1 VARNRLYQLVD
12 AARDDGRVV
21 VVEKRDAK
29 ARHTYRAALIPVARL
44 DAGSRARLSGW
55 PSWARTAA
63 RPKLGDLVVEAGD
76 SPVRRGVPQVLLD
89 RTKALAVLVDAALL
103 PPGDALVTVPVP
115 AGPGVPLSAAA
126 EAPAAAPA
134 VSAEALFT
142 PSPAAA
148 AVVGEE
154 TPAVVRTG
162 GAGAGAGVGVP
173 AAVGEAAEVPE
184 PAPGSQVAALAE
196 GLREAMESGAVV
208 CVTGPDGTAQTA
220 LEACRKTLGTAAVW
234 VTSEQGM
241 DRDSLLS
248 ALHGELRLDLRR
260 PGRRAPARSVEDV
273 VAAELQCS
281 ARLLV
286 VFDAHRLDTGALELL
301 HEMRREGRFPVVLT
315 GDSRLDGVLEH
326 PDLAGLKSG
335 VSVHVRLTASD
346 VAPEALAEISGVR
359 SGPDAGEEP
368 GQSGPRWAGLWP
380 MSFPKDADALSRSV
394 DAVPAAAGPGVPT
407 EPSETASAGA
417 GVAEA
422 AGGLDGASGS
432 ATAPAASA
440 EVSVVPARG
449 AAPVPEPPAAA
460 GGGGDPQ
467 GAGRREADQAGHAA
481 APAPV
486 VEGGAAAVVPA
497 AASVAGEGG
506 GQRRLHGLGE
516 VAGLALTEAV
526 APPAVPRF
534 GFGLPALDAALG
546 SLPSGVLTVV
556 AAEPHAG
563 GSLLAVHAA
572 RHTALTRQLPVLYA
586 ASGPSRT
593 AVALRVIAAEA
604 ELDYRRLRT
613 GALTPDEQQAAAAVQ
628 ARLTAADLH
637 VDDGTGLTAQAI
649 AETAPYVEGLALV
662 VVDRFQHAAD
672 PFIPLSGPALPEAAR
687 VLAHLARTRNVPVVA
702 VLDTADPDVL
712 AALDAAHLTLTLTR
726 TGNDAQVVV
735 AERDFGELTTV
746 PLRADLACARFT
758 DPPEPVRRFDA
769 ARAFRGAEGEKVT
782 ADLAD
787 AVRPYMEA
795 GALEQL
801 PDDLRGVLA
810 GLVHHL
816 DEELAG
822 DEWTVSELSSSQR
835 AVCAAA
841 AAARRPCLPD
851 TAPGRRL
858 QQALQ
863 AFYAYAT
870 AHGYRPAAPHAP
882 VPGEV
887 LPAAQDAPSAASVQP
902 AADPG
907 LGMMPG
913 TTVGPAATASPSAA
927 AGPAS
932 ADAALRPSPAPA
944 AAPAVPSSVS
954 AAAGEG
960 FAAVEAELLDAALP
974 FTSGARHGLSARLAG
989 ALAALRE
996 ASIVPGRAGELPG
1009 LRQAVADLAARRPPV
1024 PPTAEGERLGT
1035 ALAAYTAAH
1044 RSTPTTIPYARPAP
1058 ATSAGPQPA
1067 PATGTPEAGHT
1078 LAPVSDLAT
1087 AEAELLAAAA
1097 PFLTGNEHRSALSVH
1112 GQHVL
1117 TALRDALGHDHLLP
1131 VLPAARARAAE
1142 LGARRLRLPATT
1154 DADRL
1159 RTALSAYHAA
1169 ATAAGI
1175 TPSALPALAPDGVT
1189 GRAGP
1194 VTPSG
1199 APAVHSA
1206 PAPAP
1211 QGAPATASLTV
1222 TEPAPAAEPMAAA
1235 ESAEAS
1241 GAAPGAAEGAE
1252 GAQAA
1257 DPARRVVEGVVM
1269 EAPSAS
1275 FSDDTPP
1282 PEDTPGVGGRNYT
1295 YFLNKISAAVD
1306 QALDETHGD
1315 IEAAVKMLQKKA
1327 VPDSMALFKLTRVGG
1342 NYVHTV
1348 YPPALDFLSKPGQ
1361 GEADGIWEGRHKWRN
1376 APLYEAIKKG
1386 EHHPL
1391 DVVGLD
1397 TNAAYL
1403 SAFKTH
1409 LPIGALKHDPNGG
1422 YDRRR
1427 AGIHRV
1433 DHFVWPHDHLPNP
1446 IGNRKEPGPYLLD
1459 EATVRLLIR
1468 CHELKL
1474 SEAPRILE
1482 SWTSGA
1488 SEALLEKFRRVLQQ
1502 ARQTAIENEDS
1513 ATEEYVKAMY
1523 SRFTSTIGESG
1534 KNRELRRPEWVH
1546 TIRSQAFA
1554 SLWLKGWK
1562 AHQGGLILV
1571 QASGVDELHVAGGDW
1586 KTVWEEG
1593 RKPTQM
1599 KVKRLYTLGG
1609 N

>member
-1 VARNRLYQLVD
+1 MSDRPVVPEPSDVVESVAESAAGPAAVEPSAVDALAGGSGPTAPAGAAGSVESSAVAAALSEEAAGRVTGPAAVVVLGVSQARNRLYQLVD
-12 AARDDGRVV
+12 AARDDGQVV

-76 SPVRRGVPQVLLD
+76 SPVRRGVPQVLLE
-89 RTKALAVLVDAALL
+89 RTTPLAVLVEASLV
-103 PPGDALVTVPVP
+103 PPGDALVAVPGEALTDAAVADAAQLPSAAPGAAEGP
-115 AGPGVPLSAAA
+115 AAPVVGPGTSLAAPGAA
-126 EAPAAAPA
+126 EDPPPVRAADAAAP
-134 VSAEALFT
+134 
-142 PSPAAA
+142 
-148 AVVGEE
+148 G
-154 TPAVVRTG
+154 
-162 GAGAGAGVGVP
+162 
-173 AAVGEAAEVPE
+173 
-184 PAPGSQVAALAE
+184 
-196 GLREAMESGAVV
+196 
-208 CVTGPDGTAQTA
+208 
-220 LEACRKTLGTAAVW
+220 
-234 VTSEQGM
+234 
-241 DRDSLLS
+241 
-248 ALHGELRLDLRR
+248 H
-260 PGRRAPARSVEDV
+260 APALD
-273 VAAELQCS
+273 
-281 ARLLV
+281 
-286 VFDAHRLDTGALELL
+286 DAT
-301 HEMRREGRFPVVLT
+301 
-315 GDSRLDGVLEH
+315 
-326 PDLAGLKSG
+326 
-335 VSVHVRLTASD
+335 
-346 VAPEALAEISGVR
+346 
-359 SGPDAGEEP
+359 
-368 GQSGPRWAGLWP
+368 
-380 MSFPKDADALSRSV
+380 
-394 DAVPAAAGPGVPT
+394 AVPAAA
-407 EPSETASAGA
+407 
-417 GVAEA
+417 
-422 AGGLDGASGS
+422 
-432 ATAPAASA
+432 
-440 EVSVVPARG
+440 
-449 AAPVPEPPAAA
+449 
-460 GGGGDPQ
+460 GGGDPQ
-467 GAGRREADQAGHAA
+467 GAGQREADRAAEAEQAGHAA
-481 APAPV
+481 AQEAV
-486 VEGGAAAVVPA
+486 GGQDAGGTAGEDGTAASARTAEVPPPVPA
-497 AASVAGEGG
+497 AAGG
-506 GQRRLHGLGE
+506 GLHRLHGLGE

-526 APPAVPRF
+526 APSAVPRF
-534 GFGLPALDAALG
+534 GFGLRALDAVLG

-572 RHTALTRQLPVLYA
+572 RHTALTHQLPVLYA

-613 GALTPDEQQAAAAVQ
+613 GALTEDEQQAAAQVQ

-637 VDDGTGLTAQAI
+637 VDDGTGLTAEAI

-726 TGNDAQVVV
+726 TGNDAQVTV
-735 AERDFGELTTV
+735 AERDFGELTRV

-758 DPPEPVRRFDA
+758 DPPEPVRPFDA
-769 ARAFRGAEGEKVT
+769 ARAFHGAEGEKAT

-795 GALEQL
+795 DALEQL

-810 GLVHHL
+810 ALVHHL
-816 DEELAG
+816 DEERAG

-841 AAARRPCLPD
+841 ARRPPLPD
-851 TAPGRRL
+851 TGPGRRL

-870 AHGYRPAAPHAP
+870 AHGYRPSAAPHAP
-882 VPGEV
+882 VPDEV
-887 LPAAQDAPSAASVQP
+887 LPAAA
-902 AADPG
+902 
-907 LGMMPG
+907 G
-913 TTVGPAATASPSAA
+913 TAVGPAETTLPSAA
-927 AGPAS
+927 AGATPA
-932 ADAALRPSPAPA
+932 APGVALQPSPAPA
-944 AAPAVPSSVS
+944 AAPAVS

-960 FAAVEAELLDAALP
+960 FAAAEAELLDAALP

-996 ASIVPGRAGELPG
+996 ASTVPGRADELSG
-1009 LRQAVADLAARRPPV
+1009 LRQALADLAARRPPV

-1035 ALAAYTAAH
+1035 ALAAFTAAH
-1044 RSTPTTIPYARPAP
+1044 RGTPTTIPSTSPASAS
-1058 ATSAGPQPA
+1058 ATSAGPLPA
-1067 PATGTPEAGHT
+1067 PAGTPEAGRT
-1078 LAPVSDLAT
+1078 PAPAPDLAT

-1117 TALRDALGHDHLLP
+1117 TALRDALAPGNDHLLP

-1142 LGARRLRLPATT
+1142 LGARQLRLPATPE
-1154 DADRL
+1154 ADRL
-1159 RTALSAYHAA
+1159 RTALTTYHAA

-1175 TPSALPALAPDGVT
+1175 TPSALPA
-1189 GRAGP
+1189 
-1194 VTPSG
+1194 
-1199 APAVHSA
+1199 
-1206 PAPAP
+1206 PAPLNAP
-1211 QGAPATASLTV
+1211 TPAPLNAPTPAPLNAPATASLTV
-1222 TEPAPAAEPMAAA
+1222 TEPAPAAEPTAAA
-1235 ESAEAS
+1235 DAS
-1241 GAAPGAAEGAE
+1241 GAAPGAAGDAR
-1252 GAQAA
+1252 AA
-1257 DPARRVVEGVVM
+1257 DPARRVLEGAVM

-1282 PEDTPGVGGRNYT
+1282 PEGTPGTGTGSGSGRNYSF
-1295 YFLNKISAAVD
+1295 FLNKISAAVE
-1306 QALDETHGD
+1306 QALDETDGD

-1361 GEADGIWEGRHKWRN
+1361 GEADGVWEGRQKWRN
-1376 APLYEAIKKG
+1376 APLYEAIKRG

-1391 DVVGLD
+1391 DVFGLD
-1397 TNAAYL
+1397 INAAYL

-1409 LPIGALKHDPNGG
+1409 LPIGALKHDPTGG
-1422 YDRRR
+1422 FDKRK

-1433 DHFVWPHDHLPNP
+1433 DQFNWDHTDLPSP
-1446 IGNRKEPGPYLLD
+1446 LGNRIEPGPYLLD

-1468 CHELKL
+1468 CHELGL
-1474 SEAPRILE
+1474 SEPPRILE

-1502 ARQTAIENEDS
+1502 ARQTAIETEDPV
-1513 ATEEYVKAMY
+1513 TGEYVKAMY

-1554 SLWLKGWK
+1554 SLWLRAWK
-1562 AHQGGLILV
+1562 AHQAGLILV
-1571 QASGVDELHVAGGDW
+1571 QVSGVDELHVAGGDW
-1586 KTVWEEG
+1586 KKVWEEG
-1593 RKPTQM
+1593 RKPSQM
-1599 KVKRLYTLGG
+1599 KEKRLYTLGG
-1609 N
+1609 K